1 MSTRFDASES
11 RLTWKSRCVRV
22 PLTIG
27 VIGSL
32 LLAACSSSDQQNSDP
47 TSPGQT
53 TQQSEQQVQNPT
65 HVLQNVNLKL
75 ASNGNVSA
83 IDTNN
88 IYVNEQE
95 HKSSSKTINFKVK
108 DVIND
113 VPVRVSTQYQS
124 SKGTGTN
131 LKDLNGYSG
140 ELTIKVT
147 VENLTLKSQEVS
159 YDAGGTK
166 RTNQALVGVPF
177 TVAGSVSLDNV
188 KSNQIITSGDKTD
201 DSATNGVISTTGD
214 GKANVQWGAIL
225 APPTSGAS
233 TSFTLKVNAQDFKA
247 PDFDIAVQPGFAS
260 DLSGE
265 SVLNNS
271 FNKNDANQVAMLQRT
286 IDLVNNVDSTITS
299 ASSQVNELRSSLDNT
314 SDTLGQDA
322 AKNLQANSES
332 LTKRMAELDGQIQS
346 LKDDLAKTAD
356 GNKNQLISQLESTVN
371 TMDTLLGDTSQ
382 VPNVSVSHQ
391 NGSCTVD
398 RGAAGGG
405 SSVYGNLVQLSQ
417 ILNNYADAS
426 GDCQHALTDS
436 LRQTIG
442 PDNPS
447 PEVCRDGSSVT
458 CSLYGASVTSQASLI
473 GLVANGEKLVNELQ
487 PEYLKG
493 ANKNYRALRGEVDN
507 LTKYLQSDE
516 GKKAIRDHQQNGDVT
531 ESLKSSRRSV
541 DELKKTSDELTKA
554 LNSLH
559 SKAVAARNDVSGNSN
574 SIDQQNEDI
583 ANELCK
589 LSVEN
594 GGKLSQE
601 EVDRLRSYLTS
612 TPCGETPRTP
622 QRDQNN
628 QNQGD
633 QNTPNNNQ
641 NGNNGNQND
650 QNQGHQ
656 DNNQNTPNNN
666 QNGQNDQNGQGG
678 AQVTP
683 QNDPTENGQNG
694 QNGQNDQNGQN
705 QNTPNN
711 NQNGNNA
718 NQGGTPVVP
727 AAHRFAADKLQAPE
741 GYGQAM
747 DERLNNQARAW
758 DEVIK
763 ETDLQNPTTPLAQ
776 NAKGFSDQVNSLDS
790 ALSSVEKAYAG
801 EGDDQNRDRDDRQN
815 DPNSLDEKL
824 KSLTSASDEL
834 GKNLDELSS
843 QHSELS
849 EALKNAFKDSA
860 DETSKNINNL
870 ISQEI
875 RQVSA
880 QGSAGADSI
889 QNSFTSSIYGL
900 AEASNVIVRDAGNSL
915 EAQRRDIAGKVENLK
930 ASLDG
935 VTQSSLEQLDAR
947 TGNASRDLAGASVL
961 LADDLNKVI
970 LDLGDSRVD
979 GSGLL
984 GALKTNAA
992 KAGAADFQL
1001 ALASQNAQGYTSV
1014 RAEDIAAVQLR
1025 QAQFKASLEKL
1036 KSLPSFHLPDGGK
1049 AEVKVV
1055 YTFHIGDM

>member
-641 NGNNGNQND
+641 NGNNGNQNN
-650 QNQGHQ
+650 QNQGNQ

-683 QNDPTENGQNG
+683 QNDPTE
-694 QNGQNDQNGQN
+694 NGQNDQNGQN

>member
-426 GDCQHALTDS
+426 GDCQHALADS

-473 GLVANGEKLVNELQ
+473 GLVANGEKLVNDLQ

-493 ANKNYRALRGEVDN
+493 ANKNYRALRGEIDN

-641 NGNNGNQND
+641 NGNNGNQNN
-650 QNQGHQ
+650 QNQGNQ

-683 QNDPTENGQNG
+683 QNDPTENG

>member
-426 GDCQHALTDS
+426 GDCQHALADS

-458 CSLYGASVTSQASLI
+458 CSLYGASVTSQASLL

-683 QNDPTENGQNG
+683 QNDPTENG

>member
-426 GDCQHALTDS
+426 GDCQHALADS

-473 GLVANGEKLVNELQ
+473 GLAANGEKLVNELQ

-666 QNGQNDQNGQGG
+666 QKGQNDQNGQGG

-683 QNDPTENGQNG
+683 QNDPTENG

>member
-426 GDCQHALTDS
+426 GDCQHALADS

-447 PEVCRDGSSVT
+447 PEVCRDRSSVT

-633 QNTPNNNQ
+633 
-641 NGNNGNQND
+641 
-650 QNQGHQ
+650 
-656 DNNQNTPNNN
+656 
-666 QNGQNDQNGQGG
+666 
-678 AQVTP
+678 
-683 QNDPTENGQNG
+683 
-694 QNGQNDQNGQN
+694 

>member
-299 ASSQVNELRSSLDNT
+299 ASSHVNELRSSLDNT

-426 GDCQHALTDS
+426 GDCQHALADS

-641 NGNNGNQND
+641 NGNNGNQNN
-650 QNQGHQ
+650 QNQGNQ

-683 QNDPTENGQNG
+683 QNDPTES
-694 QNGQNDQNGQN
+694 GQNDQNGQNGQN

>member
-426 GDCQHALTDS
+426 GDCQHALADS

-516 GKKAIRDHQQNGDVT
+516 GKKAIRDHQQNGDIT

-583 ANELCK
+583 ANDLCK

-628 QNQGD
+628 QNQGN

-650 QNQGHQ
+650 QNQGNQ

-694 QNGQNDQNGQN
+694 QNGQN

-824 KSLTSASDEL
+824 KVLTSASDEL

>member
-426 GDCQHALTDS
+426 GDCQHALADS

-473 GLVANGEKLVNELQ
+473 GLVANGEKLVNDLQ

-516 GKKAIRDHQQNGDVT
+516 GKKAIRDHQQNGDIT

-683 QNDPTENGQNG
+683 QNDPTENG

>member
-666 QNGQNDQNGQGG
+666 QKGQNDQNGQGG

-683 QNDPTENGQNG
+683 QNDPTENG

-824 KSLTSASDEL
+824 KALTSASDEL

>member
-694 QNGQNDQNGQN
+694 QNDQN

>member
-1 MSTRFDASES
+1 M
-11 RLTWKSRCVRV
+11 
-22 PLTIG
+22 
-27 VIGSL
+27 
-32 LLAACSSSDQQNSDP
+32 
-47 TSPGQT
+47 
-53 TQQSEQQVQNPT
+53 
-65 HVLQNVNLKL
+65 
-75 ASNGNVSA
+75 
-83 IDTNN
+83 
-88 IYVNEQE
+88 
-95 HKSSSKTINFKVK
+95 
-108 DVIND
+108 
-113 VPVRVSTQYQS
+113 
-124 SKGTGTN
+124 
-131 LKDLNGYSG
+131 
-140 ELTIKVT
+140 
-147 VENLTLKSQEVS
+147 
-159 YDAGGTK
+159 
-166 RTNQALVGVPF
+166 
-177 TVAGSVSLDNV
+177 
-188 KSNQIITSGDKTD
+188 
-201 DSATNGVISTTGD
+201 
-214 GKANVQWGAIL
+214 
-225 APPTSGAS
+225 
-233 TSFTLKVNAQDFKA
+233 
-247 PDFDIAVQPGFAS
+247 
-260 DLSGE
+260 
-265 SVLNNS
+265 
-271 FNKNDANQVAMLQRT
+271 
-286 IDLVNNVDSTITS
+286 
-299 ASSQVNELRSSLDNT
+299 
-314 SDTLGQDA
+314 
-322 AKNLQANSES
+322 
-332 LTKRMAELDGQIQS
+332 
-346 LKDDLAKTAD
+346 
-356 GNKNQLISQLESTVN
+356 
-371 TMDTLLGDTSQ
+371 
-382 VPNVSVSHQ
+382 
-391 NGSCTVD
+391 
-398 RGAAGGG
+398 
-405 SSVYGNLVQLSQ
+405 
-417 ILNNYADAS
+417 
-426 GDCQHALTDS
+426 
-436 LRQTIG
+436 
-442 PDNPS
+442 
-447 PEVCRDGSSVT
+447 
-458 CSLYGASVTSQASLI
+458 
-473 GLVANGEKLVNELQ
+473 
-487 PEYLKG
+487 
-493 ANKNYRALRGEVDN
+493 
-507 LTKYLQSDE
+507 
-516 GKKAIRDHQQNGDVT
+516 
-531 ESLKSSRRSV
+531 
-541 DELKKTSDELTKA
+541 
-554 LNSLH
+554 
-559 SKAVAARNDVSGNSN
+559 AARNDVSGNSN

-683 QNDPTENGQNG
+683 QNDPTE
-694 QNGQNDQNGQN
+694 NGQNDQNGQN

-860 DETSKNINNL
+860 DETNKNINNL

>member
-426 GDCQHALTDS
+426 GDCQHALADS

-516 GKKAIRDHQQNGDVT
+516 GKKAIRDHQQNGDIT

-641 NGNNGNQND
+641 NGNNGNQNN
-650 QNQGHQ
+650 QNQGNQ

-683 QNDPTENGQNG
+683 QNDPTENG

-834 GKNLDELSS
+834 GKNLDELSN

-947 TGNASRDLAGASVL
+947 TGSASRDLAGASVL

>member
-188 KSNQIITSGDKTD
+188 KSNQIITCGDKTD

-346 LKDDLAKTAD
+346 LKDDLAKTAE

-426 GDCQHALTDS
+426 GDCQHALADS

-683 QNDPTENGQNG
+683 QNDPTE
-694 QNGQNDQNGQN
+694 NGQNDQNGQN

>member
-356 GNKNQLISQLESTVN
+356 GNKNQLISQLESTMN

-426 GDCQHALTDS
+426 GDCQHALADS

-516 GKKAIRDHQQNGDVT
+516 GKKAIRDHQQNGDIT

-574 SIDQQNEDI
+574 SIDQQNEDV

-683 QNDPTENGQNG
+683 QNDPTENG

>member
-426 GDCQHALTDS
+426 GDCQHALADS

-628 QNQGD
+628 QNQGN

-650 QNQGHQ
+650 QNQGNQ

-683 QNDPTENGQNG
+683 QNDPTENG

>member
-322 AKNLQANSES
+322 AKNLQANSEN

-426 GDCQHALTDS
+426 GDCQHALADS

-493 ANKNYRALRGEVDN
+493 ANKNYRALRGEIDN

-516 GKKAIRDHQQNGDVT
+516 GKKAIRDHQQNGDVR

-641 NGNNGNQND
+641 NGNNGNQNN

-683 QNDPTENGQNG
+683 QNDPTENG

-824 KSLTSASDEL
+824 KALTSASDEL

>member
-346 LKDDLAKTAD
+346 LKDDLAKTAE

-426 GDCQHALTDS
+426 GDCQHALADS

-516 GKKAIRDHQQNGDVT
+516 GKKAIRDHQQNGDIT

-683 QNDPTENGQNG
+683 QNDPTENGQN
-694 QNGQNDQNGQN
+694 DQNGQN

-843 QHSELS
+843 QHSDLS

>member
-694 QNGQNDQNGQN
+694 QNDQNGQN

-843 QHSELS
+843 RHSELS

-875 RQVSA
+875 RQISA

>member
-426 GDCQHALTDS
+426 GDCQRALADS

-516 GKKAIRDHQQNGDVT
+516 GKKAIRDHQQNGDIT

-641 NGNNGNQND
+641 NGNNGNQNN
-650 QNQGHQ
+650 QNQGNQ

-683 QNDPTENGQNG
+683 QNDPTENG

-727 AAHRFAADKLQAPE
+727 AAHRFAAEKLQAPE

-843 QHSELS
+843 HHSELS

>member
-426 GDCQHALTDS
+426 GDCQHALADS

-633 QNTPNNNQ
+633 QNTP
-641 NGNNGNQND
+641 
-650 QNQGHQ
+650 
-656 DNNQNTPNNN
+656 
-666 QNGQNDQNGQGG
+666 
-678 AQVTP
+678 
-683 QNDPTENGQNG
+683 
-694 QNGQNDQNGQN
+694 
-705 QNTPNN
+705 
-711 NQNGNNA
+711 
-718 NQGGTPVVP
+718 
-727 AAHRFAADKLQAPE
+727 
-741 GYGQAM
+741 
-747 DERLNNQARAW
+747 
-758 DEVIK
+758 
-763 ETDLQNPTTPLAQ
+763 
-776 NAKGFSDQVNSLDS
+776 
-790 ALSSVEKAYAG
+790 
-801 EGDDQNRDRDDRQN
+801 
-815 DPNSLDEKL
+815 
-824 KSLTSASDEL
+824 
-834 GKNLDELSS
+834 
-843 QHSELS
+843 
-849 EALKNAFKDSA
+849 
-860 DETSKNINNL
+860 
-870 ISQEI
+870 
-875 RQVSA
+875 
-880 QGSAGADSI
+880 
-889 QNSFTSSIYGL
+889 
-900 AEASNVIVRDAGNSL
+900 
-915 EAQRRDIAGKVENLK
+915 
-930 ASLDG
+930 
-935 VTQSSLEQLDAR
+935 EQ
-947 TGNASRDLAGASVL
+947 
-961 LADDLNKVI
+961 
-970 LDLGDSRVD
+970 
-979 GSGLL
+979 
-984 GALKTNAA
+984 
-992 KAGAADFQL
+992 
-1001 ALASQNAQGYTSV
+1001 
-1014 RAEDIAAVQLR
+1014 
-1025 QAQFKASLEKL
+1025 
-1036 KSLPSFHLPDGGK
+1036 
-1049 AEVKVV
+1049 
-1055 YTFHIGDM
+1055 

>member
-426 GDCQHALTDS
+426 GDCQHALADS

-622 QRDQNN
+622 QHDQNN

-641 NGNNGNQND
+641 NGNNGNQNN
-650 QNQGHQ
+650 QNQGNQ

-683 QNDPTENGQNG
+683 QNDPTENG

>member
-426 GDCQHALTDS
+426 GDCQRALADS

-650 QNQGHQ
+650 QNQGNQ

-683 QNDPTENGQNG
+683 QNDPTENGQN
-694 QNGQNDQNGQN
+694 DQNGQN

-711 NQNGNNA
+711 KQNGNNA

-824 KSLTSASDEL
+824 KALTSASDEL

>member
-426 GDCQHALTDS
+426 GDCQHALADS

-516 GKKAIRDHQQNGDVT
+516 GKKAIRDHQQNGDIT

-650 QNQGHQ
+650 QNQGNQ

-683 QNDPTENGQNG
+683 QNDPTENG

-824 KSLTSASDEL
+824 KVLTSASDEL

>member
-426 GDCQHALTDS
+426 GDCQHALADS

-493 ANKNYRALRGEVDN
+493 ANKNYRALRGEIDN

-683 QNDPTENGQNG
+683 QNDPTE
-694 QNGQNDQNGQN
+694 NGQNDQNGQN

-900 AEASNVIVRDAGNSL
+900 AEASNVIVRDAGSSL

>member
-694 QNGQNDQNGQN
+694 QNDQNGQN

-815 DPNSLDEKL
+815 DQNSLDEKL

-843 QHSELS
+843 RHSELS

-875 RQVSA
+875 RQISA

>member
-426 GDCQHALTDS
+426 GDCQHALADS

-493 ANKNYRALRGEVDN
+493 ANKNYRALRGEIDN

-612 TPCGETPRTP
+612 TPCGEAPRTP

-683 QNDPTENGQNG
+683 QNDPTENG

-824 KSLTSASDEL
+824 KALTSASDEL

>member
-426 GDCQHALTDS
+426 GDCQHALADS

-516 GKKAIRDHQQNGDVT
+516 GKKAIRDHQQNGDIT

-641 NGNNGNQND
+641 NGNNGNQNN
-650 QNQGHQ
+650 QNQGNQ

-683 QNDPTENGQNG
+683 QNDPTENG

-801 EGDDQNRDRDDRQN
+801 EGDDQNRDHDDRQN

>member
-641 NGNNGNQND
+641 NGNNGNQNN
-650 QNQGHQ
+650 QNQGNQ

-683 QNDPTENGQNG
+683 QNDPTE
-694 QNGQNDQNGQN
+694 NGQNDQNGQN

-935 VTQSSLEQLDAR
+935 VTQNSLEQLDAR

>member
-641 NGNNGNQND
+641 NGNNGNQNN
-650 QNQGHQ
+650 QNQGNQ

-683 QNDPTENGQNG
+683 QNDPTENG

-947 TGNASRDLAGASVL
+947 TGSASRDLAGASVL

>member
-131 LKDLNGYSG
+131 LTDLNGYSG

-314 SDTLGQDA
+314 SGTLGQDA

-694 QNGQNDQNGQN
+694 QNDQNGQN

-801 EGDDQNRDRDDRQN
+801 EGDDQNRDHDDRQN

>member
-683 QNDPTENGQNG
+683 QNDPTENGQN
-694 QNGQNDQNGQN
+694 DQNGQN

-824 KSLTSASDEL
+824 KALTSASDEL

>member
-382 VPNVSVSHQ
+382 GPNVSVSHQ

-426 GDCQHALTDS
+426 GDCQRALADS

-473 GLVANGEKLVNELQ
+473 GLVANGEKLVNDLQ

-641 NGNNGNQND
+641 NGNNGNQNN
-650 QNQGHQ
+650 QNQGNQ

-683 QNDPTENGQNG
+683 QNDPTENG

-824 KSLTSASDEL
+824 KALTSASDEL

>member
-426 GDCQHALTDS
+426 GDCQRALADS

-493 ANKNYRALRGEVDN
+493 ANKNYRALRGEIDN

-574 SIDQQNEDI
+574 SIDQQNEDV

-683 QNDPTENGQNG
+683 QNDPTE
-694 QNGQNDQNGQN
+694 NGQNDQNGQN

>member
-426 GDCQHALTDS
+426 GDCQHALADS

-694 QNGQNDQNGQN
+694 QNDQNGQN

-900 AEASNVIVRDAGNSL
+900 AEASMVIVRDAGNSL

>member
-601 EVDRLRSYLTS
+601 EVDRLRAYLTS

-683 QNDPTENGQNG
+683 QNDPTENGQND
-694 QNGQNDQNGQN
+694 QNDQNGQN

-900 AEASNVIVRDAGNSL
+900 AEASNVIVRDAGSSL

>member
-426 GDCQHALTDS
+426 GDCQHALADS

-641 NGNNGNQND
+641 NGNNGNQNN
-650 QNQGHQ
+650 QNQGNQ

-683 QNDPTENGQNG
+683 QNDPTENG

-961 LADDLNKVI
+961 LTDDLNKVI

>member
-458 CSLYGASVTSQASLI
+458 CSLYGASVTSPASLI

-493 ANKNYRALRGEVDN
+493 ANKNYRALRGEIDN

-683 QNDPTENGQNG
+683 QNDPTE
-694 QNGQNDQNGQN
+694 NGQNDQNGQN

>member
-426 GDCQHALTDS
+426 GDCQHALADS

-612 TPCGETPRTP
+612 TPCGEAPRTP

-641 NGNNGNQND
+641 NGNNGNQNN
-650 QNQGHQ
+650 QNQGNQ

-683 QNDPTENGQNG
+683 QNDPTE
-694 QNGQNDQNGQN
+694 NGQNDQNGQN

-824 KSLTSASDEL
+824 KALTSASDEL

-900 AEASNVIVRDAGNSL
+900 AEASNVIVRDAGSSL

>member
-426 GDCQHALTDS
+426 GDCQHALADS

-473 GLVANGEKLVNELQ
+473 GLVANGEKLVNDLQ

-516 GKKAIRDHQQNGDVT
+516 GKKAIRDHQQNGDIT

-641 NGNNGNQND
+641 NGNNGNQNN
-650 QNQGHQ
+650 QNQGNQ

-694 QNGQNDQNGQN
+694 QNGQN

>member
-398 RGAAGGG
+398 RGAVGGG

-641 NGNNGNQND
+641 NGNNGNQNN
-650 QNQGHQ
+650 QNQGNQ

-683 QNDPTENGQNG
+683 QNDPTENG

-880 QGSAGADSI
+880 QGSAGADTI